1 MSSRLT
7 RSGAREHDRKK
18 RSGRSGWRM
27 LTWPNESTI
36 PSFASTWFAVTR
48 SSSRS
53 SSFAISGSPPE
64 GIGCRL
70 RPQPR
75 RPRHRPVVDMGQ
87 LRLLAIEPRHVD
99 GALLTPFAQPLVAQL
114 AVDAAGVID
123 LAENAGHELDTR
135 GTQVSQ
141 LLVFLE

>member
-27 LTWPNESTI
+27 LMWPNESTM

-53 SSFAISGSPPE
+53 SSFAIGGLLPDEFSVGCHDGTVGLAEEGNQAKPCEVMRAHGEFPETHIQASGH
-64 GIGCRL
+64 GR
-70 RPQPR
+70 
-75 RPRHRPVVDMGQ
+75 
-87 LRLLAIEPRHVD
+87 
-99 GALLTPFAQPLVAQL
+99 
-114 AVDAAGVID
+114 DAALPVIV
-123 LAENAGHELDTR
+123 LCEFGH
-135 GTQVSQ
+135 S
-141 LLVFLE
+141 